1 MMPGEREL
9 RRVAP
14 GDVPRSRIWEISAVW
29 EIEMGGIAE
38 WLRLKANGNLGRAR
52 TIAGAIKAGD
62 GLSEEVMARFGAEA
76 PAVDPDILD
85 KAARGELGREAPS
98 AKLIAAAGILKWTAF
113 LSEIFLFLVLWI
125 MGFGNPILVLMG
137 MLLALSG
144 YATGYGVGAILVTH
158 ESNGGFKN
166 LKGWLFTLFG
176 LAGGTTL
183 AWLRSRGAEE
193 GQLAAVLIPMILVL
207 AIALFEALHM
217 TLSHKYN
224 FLRDQMYK
232 AQVWFAIEQQKK
244 NSDSGLWRTI
254 YEREVQTFAKRT
266 DVALQEKAP
275 PDV

>member
-1 MMPGEREL
+1 
-9 RRVAP
+9 
-14 GDVPRSRIWEISAVW
+14 
-29 EIEMGGIAE
+29 MGGIAE